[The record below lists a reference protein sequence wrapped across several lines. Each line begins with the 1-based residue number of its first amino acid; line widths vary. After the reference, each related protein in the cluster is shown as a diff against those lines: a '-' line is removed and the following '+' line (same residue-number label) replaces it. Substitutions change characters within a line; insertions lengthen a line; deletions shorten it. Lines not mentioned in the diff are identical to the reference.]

1 MFYLIDK
8 GYDLP
13 LSVSLACAFLFYLDR
28 HREFDDLNKYFS
40 LPVLILMFFCLQQS
54 YTARRANKFLLRNVL
69 MLLFCAQFRELHRRS

>member
-13 LSVSLACAFLFYLDR
+13 LLSVSLAYACAFLFYLDR
-28 HREFDDLNKYFS
+28 HRESDDLNKYFS

-54 YTARRANKFLLRNVL
+54 NTAR
-69 MLLFCAQFRELHRRS
+69 